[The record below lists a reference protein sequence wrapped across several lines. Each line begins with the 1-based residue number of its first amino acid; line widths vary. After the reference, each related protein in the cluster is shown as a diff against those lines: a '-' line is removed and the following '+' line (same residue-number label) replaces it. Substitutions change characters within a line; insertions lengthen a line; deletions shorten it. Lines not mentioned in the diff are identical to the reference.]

1 MFLMPILVGWIM
13 FDPVFLAQTLVSG
26 IGIGCVFGL
35 IGIGYCVIYNASGIV
50 NFAQGAFVMLG
61 GMVTHVLLT
70 RAGLPLFV
78 SALIAIALVAGLGV
92 LVERFVVRPLW
103 HRNATPFVMILATL
117 AVQIVLER
125 ATLLVAGDQ
134 PKTLPNFIDLPPL
147 MLGKVAVSY
156 QLMVIAVTSMMLV
169 GLLALFFARTR
180 VGRAMRACSINRD
193 AAALQGIPVSR
204 MLAYAFALSAGLG
217 AIAGVLITPTQ
228 FTAFNIGVSFAI
240 SGFIAAIVGGV
251 GNPGGAFVGGILL
264 GVAQALA
271 IVTLGSG
278 FKNIAALSI
287 LLVFI
292 TIRPTGL
299 FGKAGNDK

>member
-1 MFLMPILVGWIM
+1 MPTWEGSSLP
-13 FDPVFLAQTLVSG
+13 DPLFITQAIISG
-26 IGIGCVFGL
+26 VGIGCVFGL

-61 GMVTHVLLT
+61 GMITHGLLN

-78 SALIAIALVAGLGV
+78 SALVAVVLVAGLGV

-103 HRNATPFVMILATL
+103 NRNATPFVMILATL

-125 ATLLVAGDQ
+125 STLLVAGDQ
-134 PKTLPNFIDLPPL
+134 PMTLPNFIDLPPL
-147 MLGKVAVSY
+147 MVGRLAIGY
-156 QLMVIAVTSMMLV
+156 QLMVIAATSLLLV

-180 VGRAMRACSINRD
+180 VGRAMRACSINRE

-240 SGFIAAIVGGV
+240 SGFIAAIVGGF

-264 GVAQALA
+264 GLAQSIA
-271 IVTLGSG
+271 IVALGSS

-292 TIRPTGL
+292 TIRPMGL
-299 FGKAGNDK
+299 FGKPGGGK

>member
-1 MFLMPILVGWIM
+1 ML
-13 FDPVFLAQTLVSG
+13 DPVFIAQTVVSG
-26 IGIGCVFGL
+26 VGIGCVFGL

-61 GMVTHVLLT
+61 GMITHALLT
-70 RAGLPLFV
+70 RAGLSLFV
-78 SALIAIALVAGLGV
+78 SAIIAIALVAGLGV
-92 LVERFVVRPLW
+92 VVERLVVRPLW
-103 HRNATPFVMILATL
+103 RRNATPFVMILATL

-125 ATLLVAGDQ
+125 ATLLLAGDQ

-147 MLGKVAVSY
+147 MLGKVAISY
-156 QLMVIAVTSMMLV
+156 QLMAVAVTSIVLV
-169 GLLALFFARTR
+169 ALLALFFAKTR
-180 VGRAMRACSINRD
+180 VGRAMRACAINRE

-228 FTAFNIGVSFAI
+228 FTAFNVGVSFAI
-240 SGFIAAIVGGV
+240 SGFIAAIVGGF
-251 GNPGGAFVGGILL
+251 GNPGGAFIGGIVL
-264 GVAQALA
+264 GLAQAMA
-271 IVTLGSG
+271 IVVFGSG

-292 TIRPTGL
+292 TIRPMGL
-299 FGKAGNDK
+299 FGKTANGK

>member
-1 MFLMPILVGWIM
+1 MLDPIFI
-13 FDPVFLAQTLVSG
+13 AQTIVSG

-61 GMVTHVLLT
+61 GMITHALLT
-70 RAGLPLFV
+70 LAGLPLFF
-78 SALIAIALVAGLGV
+78 SAIVAIALVAGLGV
-92 LVERFVVRPLW
+92 VVERLVVRPLW
-103 HRNATPFVMILATL
+103 RRNATPFVMILATL

-125 ATLLVAGDQ
+125 ATLLLAGDQ
-134 PKTLPNFIDLPPL
+134 PKTLSNFIDLPPL
-147 MLGKVAVSY
+147 MLGKVAISY
-156 QLMVIAVTSMMLV
+156 QLMVIALTSGTLV
-169 GLLALFFARTR
+169 ALLALFFSRTR
-180 VGRAMRACSINRD
+180 VGRAMRACSINRE

-228 FTAFNIGVSFAI
+228 FTAFNVGVSFAI
-240 SGFIAAIVGGV
+240 SGFIAAIVGGF
-251 GNPGGAFVGGILL
+251 GNPAGAFVGGIFL
-264 GVAQALA
+264 GLAQSIA
-271 IVTLGSG
+271 IVAFGSG

-292 TIRPTGL
+292 TIRPMGL
-299 FGKAGNDK
+299 FGKSFTNK